1 MREVDLESLLES
13 IREGGFYPDLGM
25 WGLEEDGPSV
35 DGPTE
40 DRDWEVRDE
49 LPTDGFNR
57 RRVRR
62 ECPAIRHPGG
72 GRAVGP

>member
-25 WGLEEDGPSV
+25 WGLDDGPSV

-40 DRDWEVRDE
+40 DRDWEVRDADADHR
-49 LPTDGFNR
+49 TN
-57 RRVRR
+57 
-62 ECPAIRHPGG
+62 
-72 GRAVGP
+72 